1 MKIFT
6 ANNPPEAHIVCEL
19 LKSNQIQC
27 EVRGEGMFGLQG
39 EVPFGENS
47 QPYVWLLDS
56 EMHNQAS
63 AIIEQYMQQ
72 TLIDSE
78 WQCEECG
85 ETNEA
90 QFAICWQCG
99 AAGPA

>member
-56 EMHNQAS
+56 KMQNHAS

-72 TLIDSE
+72 AQFGSE

>member
-47 QPYVWLLDS
+47 QPYVWLLDNK
-56 EMHNQAS
+56 MQNHAS

-72 TLIDSE
+72 APFGSE
-78 WQCEECG
+78 WQCEQCG